1 MKKRIL
7 LLFLCLSAYLHS
19 LAEIKIEKN
28 SSLRGNEKKTCITA
42 CKRASAFY
50 NWYMTYLGKNE
61 AGPVQHVVYD
71 QYLTAH
77 LRTKI
82 MTGDLTTNLIFLGR
96 KNVDASPELTIQ
108 PLEFTDD
115 KVYALLKIQGEDN
128 NILKIEMMIQRGN
141 WCINNVTPQ

>member
-1 MKKRIL
+1 MKKIIL
-7 LLFLCLSAYLHS
+7 LLLLCTHAHLQS

-28 SSLRGNEKKTCITA
+28 SSLKGKEKKTCAAA

-61 AGPVQHVVYD
+61 AGPVQHIVYD

-96 KNVDASPELTIQ
+96 QKADAAADLVLQ
-108 PLEFTDD
+108 PLESIDD
-115 KVYALLKIQGEDN
+115 KVYALLKVQGKDN
-128 NILKIEMMIQRGN
+128 NIMKIEMMVQRGN